1 MKKFEWVDH
10 PSDIGFRAY
19 GHDICEA
26 FENAALALT
35 EIMADP
41 DKIEAK
47 GEISIELEAED
58 LKALLFDW
66 LGFFLYLHDAEDL
79 IASEFE
85 VEEIAKENDE
95 FELKAKAWGEEFDR
109 ERHGHGTE
117 VKAVTYHM
125 MEIERGPEK
134 SSVQAIVDI

>member
-10 PSDIGFRAY
+10 PSDVGFKAY
-19 GHDICEA
+19 GQDLEEA

-35 EIMADP
+35 EIVTDSDEVEP
-41 DKIEAK
+41 K

-58 LKALLFDW
+58 LEALLFDW
-66 LGFFLYLHDAEDL
+66 LGFFLYLQDAEDL
-79 IASEFE
+79 VASKFE
-85 VEEIAKENDE
+85 VETISRKNDE
-95 FELKAKAWGEEFDR
+95 FELKASAWGEEFDP
-109 ERHGHGTE
+109 ERHSSGTE
-117 VKAVTYHM
+117 VKAVTYHL